1 MYYSLFTPLLYSH
14 NKNKLLLFI
23 YQLQDIFII
32 FYNNYI
38 VLYILN
44 VLIYRVL
51 INYKINKDKEKK
63 GEKMKTNDI
72 KKYTKI
78 RTKQLGVIVGGI
90 MMDNMRGNTRLI
102 ETFGSEV
109 GLFDEIGSVYA
120 TDIVMAEN
128 SEGTWEDVEYTDKQ
142 IKSIQTREQFGF

>member
-1 MYYSLFTPLLYSH
+1 M
-14 NKNKLLLFI
+14 
-23 YQLQDIFII
+23 
-32 FYNNYI
+32 
-38 VLYILN
+38 V
-44 VLIYRVL
+44 
-51 INYKINKDKEKK
+51 
-63 GEKMKTNDI
+63 TNDI
-72 KKYTKI
+72 KKGTSI
-78 RTKQLGVIVGGI
+78 RTKQLGVTVSGV
-90 MMDNMRGNTRLI
+90 MMDNMKGNTRLI